1 MPSVVAVGTPISP
14 SMRVTP
20 NPKKEKVPSSRKN
33 TIPCEQPSSS
43 SLSPTARKEARRSPH
58 ASPSMLG
65 LSPVNGP
72 NATDLPPEF
81 DLSSSATQLSNAASM
96 MDKGTKGILYS
107 KPADSKAVPRAPVPC
122 CPPCFDEKTLIGTKS
137 GIGIDEAYSNDEKAL
152 NEFLKLHPM
161 LSMEA
166 TSQRTLQM
174 LSGMFE
180 KASMNAGDLPVIGKS
195 YDDQFLRPASETI
208 GERPCINGDACLA
221 QFVAKVR
228 YGPDTKMA
236 FTCTEFLLPEARESF
251 LNGNGLPTRRGKCL
265 MCMRYF
271 QSYVY
276 LLARTDPAFK
286 IGETPLSMQ
295 VFSNAVF
302 DSNKQHNTHYDDA
315 QLRTASKELPT
326 HASVVSATDGYKPSA
341 MLFVDED
348 WSNLR
353 SSREGNL
360 GKLLWKPVVRFCST
374 HYQYVRDV
382 DGPHIVQ
389 VGVSADDKT
398 DGLNFGPPPARKV
411 AELGAAP
418 KQEGPC

>member
-1 MPSVVAVGTPISP
+1 
-14 SMRVTP
+14 
-20 NPKKEKVPSSRKN
+20 
-33 TIPCEQPSSS
+33 
-43 SLSPTARKEARRSPH
+43 
-58 ASPSMLG
+58 MLG

-72 NATDLPPEF
+72 NAADLPPEF
-81 DLSSSATQLSNAASM
+81 DLSSSATQLSSM
-96 MDKGTKGILYS
+96 ESMIMGKNTKDGMPS
-107 KPADSKAVPRAPVPC
+107 FKSMDSKAVPRAPVPH
-122 CPPCFDEKTLIGTKS
+122 CPPCFDEKTLVGTKS

-180 KASMNAGDLPVIGKS
+180 KASMNTGDLPVIGKS

-221 QFVAKVR
+221 QFVAKMR
-228 YGPDTKMA
+228 YGADTNMA
-236 FTCTEFLLPEARESF
+236 FTCTEFLLPEARKNF
-251 LNGNGLPTRRGKCL
+251 LNGNGLPSRKGKCL

-302 DSNKQHNTHYDDA
+302 DSNKQSNMHYDDA
-315 QLRTASKELPT
+315 QLRAASTELPT
-326 HASVVSATDGYKPSA
+326 HASIVSTTDGYKPSA

-374 HYQYVRDV
+374 HYKYVRDI
-382 DGPHIVQ
+382 DGPRIVQ

-398 DGLNFGPPPARKV
+398 DGLNFGQPPARKV
-411 AELGAAP
+411 AEPGAEP
-418 KQEGPC
+418 KEERSH